1 MALTKVTYSMTKTA
15 SVNIEDFG
23 ASRTAS
29 AATNYQALV
38 DAIAYLCDNNGG
50 EVYLPYMYDIGN
62 NIITIENGSLP
73 VGASLTIRGR
83 SMGSV
88 DFLYDPNASGI
99 KSSATTILRF
109 NPTNPFTRTLILKDL
124 RFQGEPNVTLLGLD
138 FDNNSQNVPIILDN
152 VHVAYMEGASAICI
166 RTGDAAAGDTSWTN
180 VHVTGFTTQPGVG
193 IYVSRE
199 PPPIVGGAIK
209 FCRRGVQIGPISSA
223 YIRMV
228 NMWMLVCSETYV
240 YMEQPAGAF
249 RNNPSSFISCFIG
262 ETSVPDTQLFYGE
275 TGGNAAHFT
284 NCVFDRPAAST
295 KPGFEMLG
303 DGKLNFIDCTLSFGS
318 FSGQPDISAASSR
331 VILIGCGDFGKDIIT
346 GVPQGKSDSIIAPA
360 DAQALELTNGTGL
373 PVLGF
378 RRSSQT
384 VREAGIGFS
393 FGTDD
398 ICFGQSTSGIM
409 CTGTGVIPALVSDTS
424 IAFTNDTLTL
434 GAAFARW
441 TEVFATNGTINT
453 SDEREKQDIA
463 DLDEAEKRVAIAVK
477 GLVKKFRFKSAVAK
491 KGDGA
496 RIHVGVIAQ
505 EVEQA
510 FVDAGLD
517 PRRYAMFC
525 EDTLEDGSKRLG
537 IRYDELLAFVIAA
550 LEVKV
555 AALEV
560 TP

>member
-38 DAIAYLCDNNGG
+38 DAIAYVCDNNGG

-73 VGASLTIRGR
+73 VGASLTLRGR
-83 SMGSV
+83 SMGNV
-88 DFLYDPNASGI
+88 DYRDDANASGI
-99 KSSATTILRF
+99 ISSATTILRF
-109 NPTNPFTRTLILKDL
+109 NTSDPFTRTLILKDL
-124 RFQGEPNVTLLGLD
+124 RFQGEPNVTVLGLD
-138 FDNNSQNVPIILDN
+138 FNNGSQNVPVMLEN
-152 VHVAYMEGASAICI
+152 VHVTDMEGASAICI
-166 RTGDAAAGDTSWTN
+166 RTGDAVDTSWSN
-180 VHVTGFTTQPGVG
+180 VNVTGFTTQPGVG

-199 PPPIVGGAIK
+199 APPIVGGSIK
-209 FCRRGVQIGPISSA
+209 FCRRGVQIGPVPTA

-228 NMWMLVCSETYV
+228 NMWMLVCSETYI
-240 YMEQPAGAF
+240 YMEQPSGAF
-249 RNNPSSFISCFIG
+249 RNNPSSFVSCFIG
-262 ETSVPDTQLFYGE
+262 ETSVNDTQLFYGE
-275 TGGNAAHFT
+275 TGGNIAHFT
-284 NCVFDRPAAST
+284 NCAFDRPAAAT

-303 DGKLNFIDCTLSFGS
+303 AGKLNFVDCTLAFGAT
-318 FSGQPDISAASSR
+318 SGQPDISAASSR
-331 VILIGCGDFGKDIIT
+331 VVLIGCGDFGKDTIT
-346 GVPQGKSDSIIAPA
+346 GLSQGKSDSIIAPS

-384 VREAGIGFS
+384 VREGGIGFAS
-393 FGTDD
+393 GGDD
-398 ICFGQSTSGIM
+398 LCFGQSTSGIR

-424 IAFTNDTLTL
+424 IALTDDTLTL
-434 GAAFARW
+434 GVAFARW

-453 SDEREKQDIA
+453 SDEREKQDIS
-463 DLDEAEKRVAIAVK
+463 DLDEAEKRVAIAIK

-505 EVEQA
+505 EVKAA
-510 FVDAGLD
+510 FEAEGLD
-517 PRRYAMFC
+517 AHRY
-525 EDTLEDGSKRLG
+525 G
-537 IRYDELLAFVIAA
+537 ILCYDEWDAELDDDDNEITPAGNSYGVRYEQLLAFIISA
-550 LEVKV
+550 L
-555 AALEV
+555 
-560 TP
+560 